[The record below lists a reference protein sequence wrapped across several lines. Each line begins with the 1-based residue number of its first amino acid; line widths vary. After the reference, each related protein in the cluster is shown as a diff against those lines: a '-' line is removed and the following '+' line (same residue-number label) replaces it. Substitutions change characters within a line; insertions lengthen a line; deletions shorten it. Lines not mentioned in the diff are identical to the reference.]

1 MGQQYLKDKAL
12 RVMRAGSSV
21 VIQYRQNLCELV
33 VKLWGLVCA
42 GRKWLEGSVCGG
54 DDLQLA
60 TIHGLIVII
69 NARHRARKSF
79 EVRRKTTSSFGELGE
94 WLKPPSC

>member
-1 MGQQYLKDKAL
+1 M
-12 RVMRAGSSV
+12 
-21 VIQYRQNLCELV
+21 
-33 VKLWGLVCA
+33 
-42 GRKWLEGSVCGG
+42 GG